1 MKKVFA
7 LLFVLASVSLAWA
20 GEIRLTE
27 EKFMTW
33 VQAQHIEGFEADA
46 ESLENYMDQEF
57 TIDFMSTSA
66 PTHLSIKVSGSDEM
80 AGFKADVTEL
90 SALEEGTVGGA
101 KSLYCVMKAMPNVS
115 LMFVELPVIDGELR
129 LLTSPKKSMDEMKA
143 ILAGLDLKALN

>member
-1 MKKVFA
+1 MKKLFA
-7 LLFVLASVSLAWA
+7 LLVVLVSVSLAWA

-33 VQAQHIEGFEADA
+33 VQVQHIEGFEADA

-57 TIDFMSTSA
+57 TIDFMSTAA
-66 PTHLSIKVSGSDEM
+66 PTHLSIKVSGAGEM
-80 AGFKADVTEL
+80 AGFRADAAEL
-90 SALEEGTVGGA
+90 SEMEESVVGSA
-101 KSLYCVMKAMPNVS
+101 KALYCVMKAMPNVS
-115 LMFVELPVIDGELR
+115 LMFVDVPGIDGELR

>member
-1 MKKVFA
+1 MKKLVA
-7 LLFVLASVSLAWA
+7 LLFVLVSVSLAWA

-46 ESLENYMDQEF
+46 ESLENYMDQEL
-57 TIDFMSTSA
+57 TIDFLSTSA
-66 PTHLSIKVSGSDEM
+66 HLSIKVSGAGDM
-80 AGFKADVTEL
+80 AGFKADAAEL
-90 SALEEGTVGGA
+90 SEKEDSAIGGA
-101 KSLYCVMKAMPNVS
+101 KALYCIIKSMPNVS
-115 LMFVELPVIDGELR
+115 IMFVELPEIDGELR